1 MRCLYDIW
9 VLLIS
14 LYINQFI
21 SINIKQCTLNS
32 HIQILMTEIFYLRT
46 SNQFIQL
53 LDITVVHINTKVFH
67 EKISLSQLIHLIS
80 VWWQNVSC
88 LFWALRQHLLMRF
101 VLGCIQ
107 SVAHVTIIINLW
119 PVNIAYAVF
128 RRFLSI
134 ESSIDV
140 VQPSQHLLPQH
151 NVDPRIENLVPGGKP
166 YGKKIRRVV
175 WNLLQRNV
183 CYNSYLNGK
192 KRKEIAFIIIALVC
206 NFQFKRDWSWCEPI
220 FFLLQILCFFL
231 VCFIQIFWM
240 VS

>member
-21 SINIKQCTLNS
+21 SINITQCTLNS

-46 SNQFIQL
+46 SNQFIRL
-53 LDITVVHINTKVFH
+53 LDITVVHINTKIFH
-67 EKISLSQLIHLIS
+67 KKISLSQLIHLIS

-101 VLGCIQ
+101 VLSCIQ
-107 SVAHVTIIINLW
+107 FVSHVTIIINLW

-151 NVDPRIENLVPGGKP
+151 NVDPRIENLVPGGEP
-166 YGKKIRRVV
+166 YGKKIRRIV
-175 WNLLQRNV
+175 WDLLQRNV
-183 CYNSYLNGK
+183 CYNSYLNWK
-192 KRKEIAFIIIALVC
+192 KEEK
-206 NFQFKRDWSWCEPI
+206 K
-220 FFLLQILCFFL
+220 
-231 VCFIQIFWM
+231 IQLKK
-240 VS
+240 VHS